1 MVSTHSMIHTRA
13 GKLGSAGIYLH
24 IIYSRSK
31 KNMAEEEN
39 LMFKTQSLLRE
50 VVSHL
55 EKTESSPQGVEPC
68 ESDALDRQLPPSHVE
83 APKMSASMEFR

>member
-1 MVSTHSMIHTRA
+1 
-13 GKLGSAGIYLH
+13 
-24 IIYSRSK
+24 
-31 KNMAEEEN
+31 MAEEEN

-55 EKTESSPQGVEPC
+55 EKTESSPQCAEPC

-83 APKMSASMEFR
+83 APKMSAPMEFR